1 MGRKN
6 HAIAQKNILPHRPT
20 GQKFRAIMESVIIG
34 IDPDI
39 DKSGIAIIDNRDK
52 TPRLVEMS
60 IWSLARIADYN
71 LQGRPAVF
79 VVEAGWLN
87 KTVWHGAGKL
97 GVLPAMEVARRV
109 GENHGFG
116 KALVQLL
123 KGMGFK
129 VVLARP
135 RAKKLCPVAVMA
147 ELGLDVKPSQE
158 ACDAYAVAK
167 AYKLLKQ

>member
-1 MGRKN
+1 
-6 HAIAQKNILPHRPT
+6 
-20 GQKFRAIMESVIIG
+20 MEKHNVIFG

-39 DKSGIAIIDNRDK
+39 EKCGIAAIKSGEGLPPLLGERTIGG
-52 TPRLVEMS
+52 LFEMVYAFD
-60 IWSLARIADYN
+60 ARF
-71 LQGRPAVF
+71 GPTVF

-116 KALVQLL
+116 KALVQIL